1 MLNFLYCLDEK
12 YNIQALNSIT
22 SLLKNSDENLNIF
35 IIHKNKNSFDSY
47 ANNIIKLNNLN
58 KLNIYQF
65 DSDLSNIPNLSKSHV
80 SEATYYRFFI
90 DEYLPKSLNN
100 IIYLD
105 SDIVCLNN
113 PIDILNFEI
122 SAMEKNGFTIA
133 AKTEGTR
140 DNSQELF
147 DFLDLKNNNHFNAGM
162 MIINLQQWKFENTK
176 NKLID
181 ILEKRKNK
189 IKFWDQDILNIY
201 FDDNYYKLN
210 EFLNYNHSVFN
221 KNILDK
227 EKLNNVYFLHYSGK
241 NKPWD
246 IDSIIEKNSKYYQD
260 AYRNLNLEKYH
271 VVFNKKY
278 KTIFKFLNILITGK
292 FLRLEYPISYIKLSF
307 VSLFKK

>member
-1 MLNFLYCLDEK
+1 MLNFLYCLDEN

-22 SLLKNSDENLNIF
+22 SLLNNSDEYINLF
-35 IIHKNKNSFDSY
+35 IIHKNKNSFNSFK
-47 ANNIIKLNNLN
+47 NNIIKLNNLN
-58 KLNIYQF
+58 ELNLYQF
-65 DSDLSNIPNLSKSHV
+65 DSDLSNIPNLSRSHV

-90 DEYLPKSLNN
+90 DEYLPNSLNN

-113 PIDILNFEI
+113 PNDILNFEI
-122 SAMEKNGFTIA
+122 SEMEKDRYTIA

-140 DNSQELF
+140 ENSKELF
-147 DFLDLKNNNHFNAGM
+147 DFLELKNNNHFNAGV
-162 MIINLQQWKFENTK
+162 MIINLQKWKKENTK

-201 FDDNYYKLN
+201 FDDNYHKLN

-227 EKLNNVYFLHYSGK
+227 EKLKKVYFLHYSGK

-246 IDSIIEKNSKYYQD
+246 IESIIEENSKYYQD
-260 AYRNLNLEKYH
+260 AYRNLNLENYH
-271 VVFNKKY
+271 IVFNKKF
-278 KTIFKFLNILITGK
+278 KTIFKFLKILISGK
-292 FLRLEYPISYIKLSF
+292 FLSLQYPISYLKLSF
-307 VSLFKK
+307 GSLFKK